1 LGTVENA
8 GKLLSVENKISGH
21 LNIKIT
27 LYHWNSK

>member
-27 LYHWNSK
+27 LYHCNSK